1 MLSIAHR
8 WGVCDLK
15 GQRLSLSYSY
25 TGWYAPQAL
34 NRSTPLNISVLK
46 QIEWCHHDPHHEIH
60 THRKLLD
67 LEGSENYFFRRLIR
81 YTPECFTKLDFF
93 FICDFWRDI
102 GKILW
107 KFVIFLIWR
116 EKQSASGV
124 RLWTTNKKKWWAYK
138 WPVARSSK
146 GHRSAVSCLNKMQ
159 KIRNSFLNIWP
170 KLCSHKFSPIQLD
183 LKLRVTFRFMRVN
196 NFWHLIKIKEI

>member
-1 MLSIAHR
+1 M
-8 WGVCDLK
+8 
-15 GQRLSLSYSY
+15 
-25 TGWYAPQAL
+25 
-34 NRSTPLNISVLK
+34 
-46 QIEWCHHDPHHEIH
+46 
-60 THRKLLD
+60 
-67 LEGSENYFFRRLIR
+67 
-81 YTPECFTKLDFF
+81 
-93 FICDFWRDI
+93 
-102 GKILW
+102 
-107 KFVIFLIWR
+107 IFLIWR

-124 RLWTTNKKKWWAYK
+124 RLWTTNKMKWWAYK

-196 NFWHLIKIKEI
+196 NFWHLIKIKEIKKRKQQSASSKIRVTRTEWDAKRSEKQELSKANRSASRKQQNSNRDLRVTRNKV